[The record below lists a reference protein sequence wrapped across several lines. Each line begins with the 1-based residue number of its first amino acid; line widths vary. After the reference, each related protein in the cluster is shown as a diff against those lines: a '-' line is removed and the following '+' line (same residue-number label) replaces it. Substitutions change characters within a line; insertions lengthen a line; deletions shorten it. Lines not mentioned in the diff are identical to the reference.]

1 MTTPCDCL
9 LTLVVPASIE
19 DALLEHL
26 AAHPEWADSLM
37 VSHQDGMGK
46 GANLVTAMEKV
57 RGRARLALVTVPMQA
72 QQVDALLASVRH
84 QFPTPALSW
93 WTVPLTAYGR
103 SG

>member
-1 MTTPCDCL
+1 MTAMRDCL

-37 VSHQDGMGK
+37 VAHQDGMGQ

-57 RGRARLALVTVPMQA
+57 RGRARLALVTMPMQA

>member
-1 MTTPCDCL
+1 MTAACDCL
-9 LTLVVPASIE
+9 LTLVVPAGIE

-26 AAHPEWADSLM
+26 AAHPEWAGSVM
-37 VSHQDGMGK
+37 VAHQDGMGK
-46 GANLVTAMEKV
+46 EANLVTAMEKV

-72 QQVDALLASVRH
+72 QQVEALIESVRR

-93 WTVPLTAYGR
+93 WTVALTAYGR

>member
-1 MTTPCDCL
+1 MTAACDCL

-26 AAHPEWADSLM
+26 AAHPEWSDSLM
-37 VSHQDGMGK
+37 VAHQDGMGS
-46 GANLVTAMEKV
+46 GASLVSAMEKV
-57 RGRARLALVTVPMQA
+57 RGRARLALVTMPMQA
-72 QQVDALLASVRH
+72 QQVEALLVSVRH
-84 QFPTPALSW
+84 AFPTPALSW